1 MNKLQLLSYG
11 GGVQSVAMVLLVA
24 AGKLPR
30 PDAIVMADT
39 GREKTSTWEYLEQ
52 HIQPMLA
59 DKGMKIEI
67 APHTLAT
74 VDLFSLST
82 QRILMPMYTTKSPD
96 VMPDAQFNDKH
107 GRKISKLP
115 TYCSSEWKKQVIA
128 RYVKKTYGIPAIRIS
143 TWLGYSLD
151 EIKRMKSSPMRSVK
165 YPLINDFPMTRQ
177 DCKMFILQSSLPL
190 PQKSA
195 CWMCPHMNDAEWLAM
210 KSSHPQDFERAAA
223 LEAELQLK
231 DPDVWLHK
239 SAVPLAQVQLE
250 ESDDEM
256 ESQCGLG
263 LCMI

>member
-1 MNKLQLLSYG
+1 MNKFQLLSYG

-24 AGKLPR
+24 NGKLPK

-52 HIQPMLA
+52 YIQPLLA
-59 DKGMKIEI
+59 GKGMKVEI
-67 APHTLAT
+67 APHTFAT

-82 QRILMPMYTTKSPD
+82 ERILMPMYTTKKPD
-96 VMPDAQFNDKH
+96 VMPDAEFIDER
-107 GRKISKLP
+107 GRKVSKLP
-115 TYCSSEWKKQVIA
+115 TYCSGEWKRNVVQRYLRNTYSVRPKQTV
-128 RYVKKTYGIPAIRIS
+128 
-143 TWLGYSLD
+143 TWFGFSLD
-151 EIKRMKSSPMRSVK
+151 ETRRMQSNPDRQAF
-165 YPLINDFPMTRQ
+165 YPLIESYPVTRD
-177 DCKMFILQSSLPL
+177 DCKRYILECGLPL

-210 KSSHPQDFERAAA
+210 KASHPQDFERAAL

-239 SAVPLAQVQLE
+239 SAVPLAQVELDESAEQL
-250 ESDDEM
+250 